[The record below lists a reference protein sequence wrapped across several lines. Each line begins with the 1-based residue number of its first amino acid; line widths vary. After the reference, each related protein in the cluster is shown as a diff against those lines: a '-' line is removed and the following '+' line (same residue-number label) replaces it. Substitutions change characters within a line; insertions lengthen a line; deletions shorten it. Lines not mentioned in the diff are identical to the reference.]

1 MKKLLKPRE
10 IIYILGL
17 MIGVSMLAYTSFLQW
32 FVSGL
37 NTVNP
42 ETSAMVATIAI
53 FLVLGVS
60 VDLTYIFLWA
70 RDLSVG
76 LGKKVIFILGI
87 FFVELN
93 FLFFAYALFSL
104 ILKDTGIDLNIPLIL
119 VFLVLNLI
127 PIVIMVRYHQRQ
139 SKIGRAHV

>member
-1 MKKLLKPRE
+1 
-10 IIYILGL
+10 
-17 MIGVSMLAYTSFLQW
+17 
-32 FVSGL
+32 
-37 NTVNP
+37 
-42 ETSAMVATIAI
+42 MVATIAI

-139 SKIGRAHV
+139 SK